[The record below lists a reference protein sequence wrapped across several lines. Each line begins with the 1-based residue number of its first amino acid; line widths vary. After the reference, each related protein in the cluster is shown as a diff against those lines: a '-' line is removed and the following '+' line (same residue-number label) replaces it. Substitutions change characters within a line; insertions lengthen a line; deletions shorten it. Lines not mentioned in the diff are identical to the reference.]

1 MIRFII
7 SFLLLLM
14 LITTLPG
21 CSTSKKSIN
30 QSRGLMLLD
39 NTQLGRNRTYY
50 SRRDYN
56 KMEKRHKKFH
66 NQIKGKPS
74 RKKR

>member
-1 MIRFII
+1 
-7 SFLLLLM
+7 
-14 LITTLPG
+14 
-21 CSTSKKSIN
+21 
-30 QSRGLMLLD
+30 MLLD